1 MVRSADILEK
11 IRQIPLVL
19 LILVIAVG
27 AIGVLMQYSAAGGAM
42 HPWAAPHLMRFSIG
56 VVLMLGVALIP
67 LSWLMKGSYFA
78 YGGCLLLLIFVEVMG
93 HIGGGAQRWIA
104 LGPLN
109 LQPSEMTKLAVILM
123 LARYLHAFPPMQYPG
138 LKYLFVPLALLAM
151 PAVLILKQPNLGTT
165 LIIIAVSGWILF
177 ASGVRLRYFIIV
189 IVMGLAAAPV
199 AWQFLHDYQKQRV
212 MTFLDPS
219 QDPLGSGYNITQSMI
234 AIGSGGINGKGF
246 LKGSQAQLDFLPEK
260 QTDFIF
266 TMLTEETGFIGGVVV
281 LGLFTLLIWF
291 ALGVALRSRNLFG
304 SVVAHGIAAMLFF
317 HMFVNTAMVMGMLP
331 VVGLPLPLLSYGGS
345 MQLAIMLGFGL
356 LMNAWIN
363 RDEKVK

>member
-1 MVRSADILEK
+1 MIRSGDILGK
-11 IRQIPLVL
+11 LRQIPLL
-19 LILVIAVG
+19 ALIMILAVG
-27 AIGVLMQYSAAGGAM
+27 TIGVLMQYSAAGGDM
-42 HPWAAPHLMRFSIG
+42 RPWAAPHLARFAAG
-56 VVLMLGVALIP
+56 VFIMIAVAMVP
-67 LSWLMKGSYFA
+67 LKWLMRGSYFF
-78 YGGCLLLLIFVEVMG
+78 YGGCLLLLVFVEVMG
-93 HIGGGAQRWIA
+93 HMGGGAQRWIA

-123 LARYLHAFPPMQYPG
+123 LARYLHAFPPLQYPG
-138 LKYLFVPLALLAM
+138 LKYLIVPVGLVIM

-165 LIIIAVSGWILF
+165 LIIMAVTGWILF
-177 ASGVRLRYFIIV
+177 AAGVRLRYFIIV
-189 IVMGLAAAPV
+189 ITLGLAAAPV
-199 AWQFLHDYQKQRV
+199 AWHFMHDYQKQRV

-266 TMLTEETGFIGGVVV
+266 TMLTEETGFIGGLTV

-291 ALGVALRSRNLFG
+291 SLGVALRCRNLFG
-304 SVVAHGIAAMLFF
+304 SVMAQGVAAMLFF

-345 MQLAIMLGFGL
+345 MQLSIMIGFGL
-356 LMNAWIN
+356 MMNAWVN